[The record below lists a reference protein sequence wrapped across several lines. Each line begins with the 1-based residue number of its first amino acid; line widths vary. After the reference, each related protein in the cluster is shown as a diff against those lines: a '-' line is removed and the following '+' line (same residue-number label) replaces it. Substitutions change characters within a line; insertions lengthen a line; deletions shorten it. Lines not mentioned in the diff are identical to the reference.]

1 LNVIV
6 SVDAETA
13 YRVAENVARSGDG
26 GLCLPNP
33 ADGRNDAIVLERL
46 DEIRERLAGI
56 SDPVRLLQEIFA
68 YSPFGLQVY
77 RANGH
82 CLLTNKAFRDLFGS
96 EPPPEYNILH
106 DEIAERQGLL
116 GLVTRAFAGETV
128 QTPTFWY
135 DPRELQQVHV
145 TEGRRVSISIT
156 LLPLF
161 GGSGAVEHVALVFK
175 DQTEETLAREQ
186 LEAAL
191 RARQDFLS
199 IAGHELK
206 TPLTSVML
214 NLHAMDVALQARL
227 NIDDDRVLARWQ
239 ALGRELRRLDRLV
252 EQLLDISRITAGKM
266 PLIPERVDLGELV
279 REVVDRFW
287 SPSMEPGI
295 IDVKQTG
302 PVEGFWDRWRLDQI
316 LTNLLSNAIKYGQG
330 RPISIEFGPVG
341 PEHGSDVSIAVR
353 DRGIGM
359 SPDALGRIFD
369 RFERAVTDREYGG
382 FGLGL
387 WIARQVVQA
396 MDGTIT
402 AESEPGRGSTF
413 TVRLP
418 RGARQPAV

>member
-1 LNVIV
+1 MQKRRIALQG
-6 SVDAETA
+6 
-13 YRVAENVARSGDG
+13 NVARTGHG
-26 GLCLPNP
+26 GLFLHRP
-33 ADGRNDAIVLERL
+33 ADKRNDAVLERL

-96 EPPPEYNILH
+96 EPPPEYNILN

-186 LEAAL
+186 LEEAL

-214 NLHAMDVALQARL
+214 NLHAMDVALQRTA
-227 NIDDDRVLARWQ
+227 NAEDDRVAVRWQ
-239 ALGRELRRLDRLV
+239 ALSRELRRLDRLV
-252 EQLLDISRITAGKM
+252 DQLLDLSRINAGKM
-266 PLIPERVDLGELV
+266 VLTPERLDLGEVV

-287 SPSMEPGI
+287 SPSMEPGT
-295 IDVKQTG
+295 IDVKQTPPT
-302 PVEGFWDRWRLDQI
+302 PVEGFWDRWRVDQI
-316 LTNLLSNAIKYGQG
+316 LTNLLSNALKYGQG
-330 RPISIEFGPVG
+330 RPISVEFGPVG
-341 PEHGSDVSIAVR
+341 PEPDSDISIAVR

-359 SPDALGRIFD
+359 SRDVLDRIFD

-382 FGLGL
+382 LGLGL
-387 WIARQVVQA
+387 WIARQVVDA
-396 MDGTIT
+396 MGGTIT

-418 RGARQPAV
+418 RGAAPPGV